1 MPFSLVILYDFS
13 AFTLA
18 EAEIFLETGSKC
30 PCDPQ
35 RAVFKHSLA
44 AV

>member
-1 MPFSLVILYDFS
+1 MPFSLVILYDFI
-13 AFTLA
+13 AFTSA
-18 EAEIFLETGSKC
+18 EAEIFLETGSKWL
-30 PCDPQ
+30 CDPQ